1 MKGKSCVYTCRPC
14 FNGDRRLAVH
24 VYTANTSMGNKAF
37 ASQDGDFLILPQQ
50 GRLDIQTELGRMMV
64 RPGELCVI
72 PRGIRFKVSL
82 PDGPVRGCELF
93 VPLESVEN

>member
-1 MKGKSCVYTCRPC
+1 MHR
-14 FNGDRRLAVH
+14 
-24 VYTANTSMGNKAF
+24 KAF

-72 PRGIRFKVSL
+72 QRGIRFKVSL
-82 PDGPVRGCELF
+82 PDGPVRGCAS
-93 VPLESVEN
+93 VPYRG